1 LTPICNKST
10 TSSTSVIYVGGF
22 WYQHL
27 ARASRE
33 LSYLADIDVSAKS
46 FLRYLIDKY
55 ANEAKERLKQILC
68 SGGDKPESLWNK
80 RSSSLRSREII
91 YVGIERYQLL
101 RSASRELSYTA
112 DTKITHSAFLRFLID
127 KYSTTGKESLLL
139 DIKSDAKTTTPF
151 D

>member
-1 LTPICNKST
+1 MTSTCNESIP
-10 TSSTSVIYVGGF
+10 SSTSVIYVGGY

-33 LSYLADIDVSAKS
+33 LSYLADIDISAKS

-55 ANEAKERLKQILC
+55 ANEAKELLKQILRL
-68 SGGDKPESLWNK
+68 GNDKPESLWNK
-80 RSSSLRSREII
+80 RSSPLRSREII

-127 KYSTTGKESLLL
+127 KYSTTGKESLLA
-139 DIKSDAKTTTPF
+139 DIKAEVTLENKK
-151 D
+151 